1 MDKVERL
8 ISIIM
13 VLLRKQLVSSN
24 EFAQL
29 YGVSKRTILR
39 DMETL
44 SLANIPIY
52 AVNGTSGGYGIMD
65 TYKMDKRLLTST
77 DLEHILSALGG
88 LEKILLSEEV
98 ALTIRK
104 IEAMVSTSMPAHSI
118 ELSFYDWDGRSQLR
132 DVLKICQTAIT
143 QQKILKFGYIDR
155 TGQTTNRTIEP
166 VQIHFNESSW
176 YVKGFCL
183 ERMDT
188 RLFKLSRIDHL
199 QLTSQ
204 TFSPREPSSD
214 SPQSRQYRPE
224 LTKIQALISTM
235 IQDVIIERYGRKS
248 IAPYS
253 DNELLATLL
262 VPQNEVGF
270 QFLASFGT
278 SLKVIEPSDYIEEF
292 RAYLQQMNDQYANK
306 KGSLD

>member
-13 VLLRKQLVSSN
+13 VLLRKQIVSSN

-29 YGVSKRTILR
+29 YGVTKRTILR

-52 AVNGTSGGYGIMD
+52 AVNGTNGGYGIMD
-65 TYKMDKRLLTST
+65 TYKMDKRLLTSA

-104 IEAMVSTSMPAHSI
+104 IEAMISTSMPAHSI

-143 QQKILKFGYIDR
+143 ERKILTFGYIDR
-155 TGQTTNRTIEP
+155 TGQTTSRTIEP
-166 VQIHFNESSW
+166 IQIHFNESSW

-199 QLTSQ
+199 QMTSQ
-204 TFSPREPSSD
+204 TFLPREPSSD
-214 SPQSRQYRPE
+214 LPPDREYRPE
-224 LTKIQALISTM
+224 LVTVQALISPI
-235 IQDVIIERYGRKS
+235 IQDRMIERYGRTS

-253 DNELLATLL
+253 DQELLATLL
-262 VPQNEVGF
+262 VPQNEIGF

-278 SLKVIEPSDYIEEF
+278 SLKVIEPSDYLAEF
-292 RAYLQQMNDQYANK
+292 RAYLQQMNDLYAK
-306 KGSLD
+306 KESSLD